1 MNPIFH
7 MANYLYW
14 SLYLEISRLSSDH
27 TRVTIRGL
35 RGETGSWKLILD
47 SHAPLNFTEK
57 GYKIYVLP
65 SFFTNPFHPFLSRSR
80 CFSAASLV
88 RFFHFRF
95 SRPALA
101 LAEDGTTGS
110 QSRAQLAAGCI
121 CTCGWAWVSFFF
133 LPGWPPSVALHT
145 FALRQHARPHFQT
158 KKAWR
163 NITSCTPTTPFRRGT
178 PFHHL
183 PLILML
189 LDLCISPL
197 RGTPVLVNQGI
208 VTF

>member
-27 TRVTIRGL
+27 THVTIRGL

-133 LPGWPPSVALHT
+133 FLADPTLWLSIPLPCASMRGHISKPRRLRETLRAARQQRPSAGAHPSIIYL
-145 FALRQHARPHFQT
+145 
-158 KKAWR
+158 
-163 NITSCTPTTPFRRGT
+163 
-178 PFHHL
+178 
-183 PLILML
+183 
-189 LDLCISPL
+189 
-197 RGTPVLVNQGI
+197 
-208 VTF
+208 